1 MPETL
6 TLYSSEICPFAQR
19 TVIALQE
26 AKADYTTYE
35 IDLTNKPDWYAPK
48 INPASKVPAIA
59 YGGPKV
65 DPADPSPE
73 STKLAE
79 SLVLLEFIA
88 DLYPDSGLLSANPVE
103 RAQTR
108 FIIDLFSNKVLPAFF
123 SVSWK
128 GESPEALYN
137 GLLAFQEQI
146 ELYAKPFLGGDKFNI
161 ADAAVAPF
169 LVRLE
174 AHLRRDVGGFGT
186 GEGPKIYDEIFKS
199 ERFKTITKYTQA
211 VLARESVKKSFPEDT
226 YLERARARA
235 RAQDALTAKSSA

>member
-1 MPETL
+1 MAEIL

-35 IDLTNKPDWYAPK
+35 IDLSNKPEWYAPK

-65 DPADPSPE
+65 DPANPSPE
-73 STKLAE
+73 SAKLAE

-88 DLYPDSGLLSANPVE
+88 DLYPNSGLLSANPVE

-108 FIIDLFSNKVLPAFF
+108 FIIDLFSTKVLPAH
-123 SVSWK
+123 SAVLWK
-128 GESPEALYN
+128 GESVEALYN
-137 GLLAFQEQI
+137 GLLALQSQLESH
-146 ELYAKPFLGGDKFNI
+146 AKPFLGGDKINI

-169 LVRLE
+169 LARLE
-174 AHLRRDVGGFGT
+174 AQLRKDVGGFAQ
-186 GEGPKIYDEIFKS
+186 GEGPKIYDELFKS
-199 ERFKTITKYTQA
+199 ERFKTLSKYAQA
-211 VLARESVKKSFPEDT
+211 LFARETIKESFPEDK
-226 YLERARARA
+226 YLERAKFRL
-235 RAQDALTAKSSA
+235 QEALKAKASA

>member
-1 MPETL
+1 MAQPL
-6 TLYSSEICPFAQR
+6 TLYSAEVCPFAQR

-35 IDLTNKPDWYAPK
+35 IDLTNKPEWYAPK
-48 INPASKVPAIA
+48 VNPASKVPAIT

-73 STKLAE
+73 SAKLTE

-88 DLYPDSGLLSANPVE
+88 DLYPSSGLLSSNPVE

-108 FIIDLFSNKVLPAFF
+108 FIIDLVSNKILPPFFAFA
-123 SVSWK
+123 WR

-137 GLLAFQEQI
+137 GLLAFQAQL
-146 ELYAKPFLGGDKFNI
+146 ELYAKPFLGGDKLNI

-169 LVRLE
+169 LARLE
-174 AHLRRDVGGFGT
+174 AQLRRDVGGFAA
-186 GEGPKIYDEIFKS
+186 GEGQKIYDELFKS
-199 ERFKTITKYTQA
+199 ERFGTFSKYVQA
-211 VLARESVKKSFPEDT
+211 LLARETVKKSFPEDKF
-226 YLERARARA
+226 LELVKVRV
-235 RAQDALTAKSSA
+235 QALKTASA